1 MTDIG
6 PNAGRVSDPP
16 PNPPAP
22 PPNPPAPPHNPPAP
36 PPNPPAPS
44 PFPFQQTDPGQALA
58 YLRSQGVD
66 LVYK

>member
-1 MTDIG
+1 MTDIA
-6 PNAGRVSDPP
+6 PNAGRVSDH
-16 PNPPAP
+16 
-22 PPNPPAPPHNPPAP
+22 PHNPPAP
-36 PPNPPAPS
+36 PHNPPAPS